1 MNNILKT
8 TVVAGFAAMLGSAS
22 LMAQEAAAPAA
33 APAQECQKA
42 WTKPSLDD
50 LKASVSVGYE
60 SMYIFRG
67 KAQTIDNI
75 QASLDIG
82 YAVTDALGIY
92 GGVWHNSPLS
102 EHAGAGDWTDTQLSA
117 GVTYG
122 VAGFIFD
129 AGYTSYW
136 YNGAR
141 PSFNSTNEVKAGV
154 LYDTSA
160 ILGKYLG
167 GATIVPSAY
176 YYYDFDRMS
185 NTVEVAISAS
195 LPVSKW
201 AFGKDFLSVE
211 ASVFYGYLTEDRQN
225 FLGDLARETNSYNY
239 VGVTAD
245 LVWKVNDI
253 CAVKGGVRW
262 AANDDGD
269 KYGRNQYF
277 YSDNNLW
284 WGMSVVI
291 GF

>member
-1 MNNILKT
+1 
-8 TVVAGFAAMLGSAS
+8 
-22 LMAQEAAAPAA
+22 
-33 APAQECQKA
+33 
-42 WTKPSLDD
+42 
-50 LKASVSVGYE
+50 
-60 SMYIFRG
+60 
-67 KAQTIDNI
+67 
-75 QASLDIG
+75 
-82 YAVTDALGIY
+82 
-92 GGVWHNSPLS
+92 
-102 EHAGAGDWTDTQLSA
+102 
-117 GVTYG
+117 
-122 VAGFIFD
+122 
-129 AGYTSYW
+129 
-136 YNGAR
+136 
-141 PSFNSTNEVKAGV
+141 
-154 LYDTSA
+154 
-160 ILGKYLG
+160 
-167 GATIVPSAY
+167 
-176 YYYDFDRMS
+176 MS